1 MDINFTKSEAN
12 ALRNITAILIGYLN
26 SKYETIRTREQ
37 ATTAR
42 MLVDLHD
49 ALDAG
54 ETEFGFSRNVSEFLI
69 HVINFWYEGVGREV
83 LNSDKLQGNA
93 RKMFTKHYKLTPG
106 IIKKLNA
113 AAPPVYLNDAIAKY
127 EKEKAA
133 QNN

>member
-1 MDINFTKSEAN
+1 MDVNFTKSEAN

-26 SKYETIRTREQ
+26 SKYETIRTTSQ

-49 ALDAG
+49 ALEMG
-54 ETEFGFSRNVSEFLI
+54 ETEFGFSRNVSDFLI
-69 HVINFWYEGVGREV
+69 YAINFWYEGVGREV

-113 AAPPVYLNDAIAKY
+113 AAPPDYLNDAIAKY
-127 EKEKAA
+127 QKTK
-133 QNN
+133 

>member
-12 ALRNITAILIGYLN
+12 ALRNITAILIAHIN
-26 SKYETIRTREQ
+26 REYETIRTPSQ

-49 ALDAG
+49 ALDEG
-54 ETEFGFSRNVSEFLI
+54 ETEFGFSRNVSDFLI
-69 HVINFWYEGVGREV
+69 YAINFWYEGVGREV
-83 LNSDKLQGNA
+83 LNSEKLQGNA
-93 RKMFTKHYKLTPG
+93 RKMFTKHYNLTPS

-113 AAPPVYLNDAIAKY
+113 AAPPDYLNDAIAKY
-127 EKEKAA
+127 QKEKAA

>member
-1 MDINFTKSEAN
+1 
-12 ALRNITAILIGYLN
+12 
-26 SKYETIRTREQ
+26 
-37 ATTAR
+37 

-49 ALDAG
+49 ALEMG
-54 ETEFGFSRNVSEFLI
+54 ETEFGFSRNVSDFLI
-69 HVINFWYEGVGREV
+69 YAINFWYEGVGREV
-83 LNSDKLQGNA
+83 LNSERLQGNA

-113 AAPPVYLNDAIAKY
+113 AAPPDYLNDAIAKY